1 MKKILSVLLIFTLI
15 FGSFCYADSERDGFI
30 LNPEN
35 KTFSTGESK
44 VFISGKGKVGERV
57 KIRHINNAESKEKV
71 IEISRT
77 GYFLTEINLM
87 EGKNELQFVKIDE
100 NNNCIKDERV
110 IYYLTEEKIKKIKEI
125 EVVEIDKILKTP
137 KSVKELKNKAIVFN
151 GRKIPFNINELITK
165 DDELYVPVR
174 FLEKLNTEVK
184 YNPKEKTIDIRKNYM
199 DEYNGGGMYY
209 IYYKRLCKGDAERFK
224 DFAVTN
230 LTSSSIILDEN
241 DYTFYLGEIK
251 PFQRRLY
258 NRYNGG
264 WCDISIFN
272 EEGKNYIPL
281 SFVVQNWGITFE

>member
-30 LNPEN
+30 LKPEN

-44 VFISGKGKVGERV
+44 VLISGKGKVGERV

-77 GYFLTEINLM
+77 GYFSTEIILM
-87 EGKNELQFVKIDE
+87 KGKNELHFTKIDE

-110 IYYLTEEKIKKIKEI
+110 IYYLTEEEIKEI

-137 KSVKELKNKAIVFN
+137 KSVKELKNKVIVFN
-151 GRKIPFNINELITK
+151 GRKIPFNINELIEK
-165 DDELYVPVR
+165 DNELYVPVR

-184 YNPKEKTIDIRKNYM
+184 YNPKEKTIDIRKKFI
-199 DEYNGGGMYY
+199 DKYNGGGIYHV
-209 IYYKRLCKGDAERFK
+209 YYKRICEGDFERFK
-224 DFAVTN
+224 PYLFNITGLSEV
-230 LTSSSIILDEN
+230 LDRI
-241 DYTFYLGEIK
+241 DYTIFLGEIK
-251 PFQRRLY
+251 PYQRKLLC
-258 NRYNGG
+258 RYEG
-264 WCDISIFN
+264 WNIEWRDIATIN